1 MIYGFLFNIINV
13 FKIKELN
20 KKTMEQ
26 LSLFLSTLSND
37 FQTSKTNLIDI
48 LSKKHIASL
57 SYDTKACIRNRKFS
71 FADYLLGALTMM
83 SSSIRESEFTLN
95 SFHMNYNRHLDDKF
109 KMTHKCIHKQLDS
122 EESLTLIK
130 ALVVQVMT
138 LINKRLAK
146 QIKAHLM
153 ESLKDLLSL
162 LKVKDIVLIDGTE
175 LDLRDSCADNFAC
188 KGKGR
193 DRLDGS
199 SARPGLKLH
208 VAYSLCKQSFIY
220 VEVSEAVGSER
231 DRVYR

>member
-37 FQTSKTNLIDI
+37 FQTYKTNLIDL
-48 LSKKHIASL
+48 LSKNHISKL
-57 SYDTKACIRNRKFS
+57 SYDTKACVRNRKFS
-71 FADYLLGALTMM
+71 VADYLLGALTMM

-95 SFHMNYNRHLDDKF
+95 SFHMNYNSHLGDEF

-130 ALVVQVMT
+130 ALVVQVMS
-138 LINKRLAK
+138 LVSKRLAK

-162 LKVKDIVLIDGTE
+162 LKVKDIVLINALNWTYVIPAQITLSAKE
-175 LDLRDSCADNFAC
+175 KAETDLTVPPRDQ
-188 KGKGR
+188 
-193 DRLDGS
+193 GS
-199 SARPGLKLH
+199 SSMLH
-208 VAYSLCKQSFIY
+208 TLFVNKALYM
-220 VEVSEAVGSER
+220 
-231 DRVYR
+231 